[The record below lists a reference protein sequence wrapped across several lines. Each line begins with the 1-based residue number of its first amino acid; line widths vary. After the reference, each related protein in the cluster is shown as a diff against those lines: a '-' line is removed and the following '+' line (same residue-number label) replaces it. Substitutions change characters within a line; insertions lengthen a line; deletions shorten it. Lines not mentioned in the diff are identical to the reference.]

1 MFFRMEGEP
10 FKLLIIVLLFA
21 FTVGVGFTA
30 LDHAKSSSERAS
42 CYKSVNSFLIK
53 TQIVL
58 SGAPSSRE
66 TVDFVL
72 EGNANLILYNELIN
86 ESLYGVVRAELSDG
100 THYLQ
105 VLPVPV
111 GEDDISSTYKRKYI
125 AGEHSVKLIHKVNA
139 SGVDY
144 LGVG

>member
-1 MFFRMEGEP
+1 MEGEP

-21 FTVGVGFTA
+21 FTIGIGFKA
-30 LDHAKSSSERAS
+30 LDNAKASSEKAS
-42 CYKSVNSFLIK
+42 TYKSVNSFLIK

-58 SGAPSSRE
+58 SGAPGSRE

-72 EGNANLILYNELIN
+72 EGDSNLVLYNEQIN
-86 ESLYGVVRAELSDG
+86 GSLYGAVKAGLGDG

-105 VLPVPV
+105 VLPAPV
-111 GEDDISSTYKRKYI
+111 GEDGISPSYNRKFI
-125 AGEHSVKLIHKVNA
+125 AGEHSVKLTHRVNA
-139 SGVDY
+139 TGADY